1 MAGDDVIPL
10 SRFRAQL
17 ARAKRGGRAE
27 AILSAPDPA
36 ALVPTLPIQDLYF
49 AIKEVGLADAT
60 DLVALATPSQVRG
73 FIDLDAWDRDQLDE
87 AKMEEWLVAVAE
99 AGPVKLKQVIESLDP
114 EVVALFLRREAR
126 VFDLTLED
134 DLPEEPEGHFWPTP
148 DGNFLLDVIP
158 TGERGKAVERLVDY
172 LYRADLQVARW
183 ALMAA
188 RSEISAELEEWSHR
202 WRAGR
207 MADLGY
213 VDYYDALSVYSPLDP
228 ARVPVD
234 DRPAATTPTSSPA
247 APRTPEAEPALPT
260 QLAAMIDP
268 RGAYGRAL
276 ATIDDP
282 VELERQQALLMLLT
296 NKVLSAD
303 RVETGDLEGAQKTL
317 PRVVGTLDLGLEAL
331 LRARPRVDGDPADED
346 ARAGQLVRRV
356 ALEHLFRVGVGLL
369 DRLQR
374 AARALLAHGLVL
386 VPPLTVSLA
395 EPPHDA
401 LLAGLALRRPLYPTA
416 LDKFSGAAPP
426 NPHSRTGPADRPGI
440 ANFRPFSSLAD
451 VARATAALDELAQ
464 IGAFVFAALG
474 VDREALAR
482 AVREAGPLLRP
493 GRAEAPPLPG
503 APPPPQVRFGTL
515 VRTLAARALVDD
527 VARLRGFTARER
539 RALAQRLGDGPLS
552 PEARAH
558 VDRAFAAL
566 LAAHNHAAPTWL
578 PSRLDGWLADLGPR
592 LLAPDGVLPRFS
604 WLR

>member
-1 MAGDDVIPL
+1 MPGDDVIPL

-27 AILSAPDPA
+27 AILSAPDPT

-60 DLVALATPSQVRG
+60 DLVALATPTQVRG
-73 FIDLDAWDRDQLDE
+73 FIDLDAWDRDHLDE
-87 AKMEEWLVAVAE
+87 AKMEEWLVAVSE
-99 AGPVKLKQVIESLDP
+99 AGPVKLKQVIEALDP
-114 EVVALFLRREAR
+114 EAVTLFLRRVAR
-126 VFDLTLED
+126 VYDLTLED

-158 TGERGKAVERLVDY
+158 SGERGKSVERLVDY

-188 RSEISAELEEWSHR
+188 RSEISAELEEWSYR
-202 WRAGR
+202 WRSGR

-228 ARVPVD
+228 ARVPVGTA
-234 DRPAATTPTSSPA
+234 PATIPKAP
-247 APRTPEAEPALPT
+247 APREPEAEPSLPT
-260 QLAAMIDP
+260 QLAAVIDP

-282 VELERQQALLMLLT
+282 VELDRQQSFLMLLV

-303 RVETGDLEGAQKTL
+303 RVDTGDLDGAQKTL
-317 PRVVGTLDLGLEAL
+317 PRIVGTLDLGLEAMV
-331 LRARPRVDGDPADED
+331 RQRGAVDDVD
-346 ARAGQLVRRV
+346 RYAGELVRSI

-374 AARALLAHGLVL
+374 AARALVSHGLII

-401 LLAGLALRRPLYPTA
+401 LLGGLALRRPLYPIA
-416 LDKFSGAAPP
+416 LDKNDAAPSAAP
-426 NPHSRTGPADRPGI
+426 
-440 ANFRPFSSLAD
+440 FRPFSSLAD

-474 VDREALAR
+474 VDRAALTR
-482 AVREAGPLLRP
+482 AVREAGPLLKPVHPDEQR
-493 GRAEAPPLPG
+493 LPG
-503 APPPPQVRFGTL
+503 APPPPQVRFGTI
-515 VRTLAARALVDD
+515 VRTLAARALVDGT
-527 VARLRGFTARER
+527 AQLRGFSARER
-539 RALAQRLGDGPLS
+539 RALAERLGPGPLS
-552 PEARAH
+552 ADQRTT
-558 VDRAFAAL
+558 VDRALAAL
-566 LAAHNHAAPTWL
+566 LSAHNHAAPAWL
-578 PSRLDGWLADLGPR
+578 PSRLDTWLADFGTR
-592 LLAPDGVLPRFS
+592 LLQPDGVIPRFS

>member
-1 MAGDDVIPL
+1 LTDEKTEISFRRRMAGDDVIPL

-17 ARAKRGGRAE
+17 ARARRGGRAE
-27 AILSAPDPA
+27 ALLSAPDPA

-60 DLVALATPSQVRG
+60 DLVALATPAQVRG

-87 AKMEEWLVAVAE
+87 AKMEEWLNAVAE
-99 AGPVKLKQVIESLDP
+99 AGPVKLKQVVEALDP
-114 EVVALFLRREAR
+114 EVVALFLRRVAR

-158 TGERGKAVERLVDY
+158 SGDRGKAVERIVDY

-188 RSEISAELEEWSHR
+188 RSEISAELEEWSYR
-202 WRAGR
+202 WRSGR

-213 VDYYDALSVYSPLDP
+213 VDYYDALSVYSPLDA
-228 ARVPVD
+228 ARVAVEDTASAVAP
-234 DRPAATTPTSSPA
+234 PTTPA
-247 APRTPEAEPALPT
+247 APPTPEAEPALPT

-268 RGAYGRAL
+268 RGTYGRAL

-282 VELERQQALLMLLT
+282 AELERQQALLMLLV

-331 LRARPRVDGDPADED
+331 LRARPRTPDDPDSDD
-346 ARAGQLVRRV
+346 ARAGRLLRRV
-356 ALEHLFRVGVGLL
+356 ALEHIFRVGVGLL

-374 AARALLAHGLVL
+374 AARALLTHGLVL

-401 LLAGLALRRPLYPTA
+401 LLAGLALRRPLYPIA
-416 LDKFSGAAPP
+416 LDKNPPPDKGAPP
-426 NPHSRTGPADRPGI
+426 L
-440 ANFRPFSSLAD
+440 RPFSSLAD

-464 IGAFVFAALG
+464 MGAFVFVALG
-474 VDREALAR
+474 IDREALAR

-493 GRAEAPPLPG
+493 GRAETPPLPG

-515 VRTLAARALVDD
+515 VRTLACRALVDD
-527 VARLRGFTARER
+527 AARLRGFTARER
-539 RALAQRLGDGPLS
+539 RALAERLGPGPLS

-566 LAAHNHAAPTWL
+566 LAAHNHAAPPWL
-578 PSRLDGWLADLGPR
+578 PSRLDAWLADLGTR
-592 LLAPDGVLPRFS
+592 VLAPDGVLPRFS